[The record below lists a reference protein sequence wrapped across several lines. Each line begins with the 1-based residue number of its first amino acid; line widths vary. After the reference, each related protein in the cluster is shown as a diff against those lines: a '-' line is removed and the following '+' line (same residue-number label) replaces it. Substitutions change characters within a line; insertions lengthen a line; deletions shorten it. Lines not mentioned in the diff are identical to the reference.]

1 MVALTDPEKAVLRAF
16 LKSKRGS
23 RKLIEPTL
31 DAQSLQ
37 SGSAGDT
44 RGAREVSGV
53 QCVCYVVRLPP
64 IDPIP
69 EGAMNL

>member
-31 DAQSLQ
+31 DAHSLQ

-53 QCVCYVVRLPP
+53 QR
-64 IDPIP
+64 
-69 EGAMNL
+69 M